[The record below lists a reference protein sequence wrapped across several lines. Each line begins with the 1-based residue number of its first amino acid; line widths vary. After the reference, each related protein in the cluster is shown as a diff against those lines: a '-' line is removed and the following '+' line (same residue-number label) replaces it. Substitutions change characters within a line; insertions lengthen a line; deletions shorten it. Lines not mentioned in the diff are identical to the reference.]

1 MSKRSKGKSQG
12 VVYYVYCLYCFLLQ
26 TALATQILRGK
37 DVRAVGGTNWDSGE
51 KQGVQRV
58 SD

>member
-12 VVYYVYCLYCFLLQ
+12 VVYCFYCFLLH

-37 DVRAVGGTNWDSGE
+37 DVRAVGGTNRDSGE